1 MILNTNKENIIND
14 TEIVHLSDLY
24 IEVSTTKYSTL
35 FGKLSELLN
44 GIHKKRLCMFLITV

>member
-1 MILNTNKENIIND
+1 M
-14 TEIVHLSDLY
+14 EIVHSSDLY

-44 GIHKKRLCMFLITV
+44 GIEKEIMYVPDNSVAATITG